1 MVKFLIKTQGRR
13 LLTVGKKKPRED
25 MYFPIPQDCSLS
37 QSKQLAEDSK
47 LTKQIVRQTLQ
58 AAYRRQ
64 MPDTP
69 GPWHSEYRKKPKPL
83 VSDEEVLHV
92 TSLLQSIQPSN
103 AVESALAA
111 QFVACHTYGMRE
123 FTRNSTKWALNLFE
137 HSHKALDA
145 LQKYRNKGQQQI
157 NVQYNVNQGQVVNIK
172 QMKDDIK
179 PEIINV
185 E

>member
-1 MVKFLIKTQGRR
+1 M
-13 LLTVGKKKPRED
+13 GKKKPRED
-25 MYFPIPQDCSLS
+25 MYFPIPQGISLRPSS
-37 QSKQLAEDSK
+37 QFEDDPG
-47 LTKQIVRQTLQ
+47 LTRQIVRQTLQ
-58 AAYRRQ
+58 AAYRRD
-64 MPDTP
+64 MPEPP
-69 GPWHSEYRKKPKPL
+69 GPWHHDYGKKPKPL
-83 VSDEEVLHV
+83 VSDEQVLHV
-92 TSLLQSIQPSN
+92 TSLLQAIQPTN

-123 FTRNSTKWALNLFE
+123 FTKNSTKWALNLFE

-172 QMKDDIK
+172 QAKGEIK
-179 PEIINV
+179 PEIIDI